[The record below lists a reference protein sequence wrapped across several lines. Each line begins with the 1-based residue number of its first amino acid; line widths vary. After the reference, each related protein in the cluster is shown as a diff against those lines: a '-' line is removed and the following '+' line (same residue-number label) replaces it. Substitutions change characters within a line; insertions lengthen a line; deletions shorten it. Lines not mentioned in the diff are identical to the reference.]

1 MNKELKAV
9 STATFGGRKF
19 RVQQII
25 DIQKTVSTFPNLS
38 RSELA
43 HTICEHVNWI
53 TPRGTNRI
61 QTCLNAL
68 EEMEASGIIKL
79 PSKRAQTK
87 KARQRKITRSD
98 QTSEALAIDCLLSD
112 LMPIS
117 LQTVSEKAHIEQ
129 WNEFVDRYHYLGYRR
144 P

>member
-25 DIQKTVSTFPNLS
+25 DIQKTVSTFTELS

-43 HTICEHVNWI
+43 HTICEHVNWT

-68 EEMEASGIIKL
+68 EEMEVAGIIRL
-79 PSKRAQTK
+79 PAKIERVK
-87 KARQRKITRSD
+87 KANPRKMTYTDR
-98 QTSEALAIDCLLSD
+98 TNEALPIDCKLS
-112 LMPIS
+112 
-117 LQTVSEKAHIEQ
+117 
-129 WNEFVDRYHYLGYRR
+129 
-144 P
+144 

>member
-25 DIQKTVSTFPNLS
+25 DIQKTVSTFPGLS

-43 HTICEHVNWI
+43 HTICEHVNWT

-68 EEMEASGIIKL
+68 EEMEVSGIIKL
-79 PSKRAQTK
+79 PAKREQTK
-87 KARQRKITRSD
+87 KARQRKIIHTE
-98 QTSEALAIDCLLSD
+98 QTNEALPINCLLSA
-112 LMPIS
+112 LM
-117 LQTVSEKAHIEQ
+117 
-129 WNEFVDRYHYLGYRR
+129 
-144 P
+144 